1 MKEIFQKR
9 VLPIGL
15 ILLFCL
21 CVSYGISTFLPI
33 AKALAL
39 LIPSSLIAYWFLVR
53 DDDVNER
60 QKEQQLLAEA
70 IMEEQESVIIE
81 YERIFDTQLVE
92 LPCICGGNTFQG
104 LISPTLENIVEC
116 ESCKNKYRVEVS
128 YNSVLVSEPLDLNK
142 TFEEL
147 VENQVN

>member
-1 MKEIFQKR
+1 
-9 VLPIGL
+9 
-15 ILLFCL
+15 
-21 CVSYGISTFLPI
+21 
-33 AKALAL
+33 
-39 LIPSSLIAYWFLVR
+39 
-53 DDDVNER
+53 
-60 QKEQQLLAEA
+60 LLAEA
-70 IMEEQESVIIE
+70 IMEEQESVILE